1 MADEQVGN
9 RANAA
14 GLRAS
19 RAWLLGRGLAA
30 EVEQMRF
37 TGGDEPVPAPGLPPL
52 LDRLE
57 QDLRD
62 VLALA
67 DRVDALLGGPERAV
81 DLPAIVAV
89 ELGAAEEGADEI
101 ERVTRQ
107 LAQLALGVSTGLPPS
122 KRAERLDSAAIAV
135 LHPPI
140 GTGRTVH
147 LIDDG
152 LELFGHDRRE
162 LEVELRG
169 LCCRMLLDGEV
180 SARIGEVVLRV
191 GADQTLHLT
200 TPDGEWSWAAPVE
213 VTLPAMAA
221 GAALKDLG
229 MSPKKIRR
237 SAAVG

>member
-30 EVEQMRF
+30 EVEQLRF
-37 TGGDEPVPAPGLPPL
+37 TGGDRPVPAPGLPQL

-62 VLALA
+62 VLALS

-107 LAQLALGVSTGLPPS
+107 LAQLALGVSTGLPPGQ
-122 KRAERLDSAAIAV
+122 RAERLDGAAVAV
-135 LHPPI
+135 LHPPA
-140 GTGRTVH
+140 GYGRTVH

-180 SARIGEVVLRV
+180 SAHFGEVVLRV
-191 GADQTLHLT
+191 GADQVLHLD
-200 TPDGEWSWAAPVE
+200 TPDGASSWEAPVE
-213 VTLPAMAA
+213 VTLPAAAA
-221 GAALKDLG
+221 GSALRDLG
-229 MSPKKIRR
+229 MSAKKIRR
-237 SAAVG
+237 AATVD